1 MWLLGVIGVV
11 VDVVVAVV
19 VAVVVVISSNRT
31 LEYAEEFSHRDVL
44 VAVLTFYLKLLM
56 MLISFNC
63 EVNWC
68 CFQNV
73 FRSTCY

>member
-11 VDVVVAVV
+11 VDVVVA
-19 VAVVVVISSNRT
+19 ISSNRT
-31 LEYAEEFSHRDVL
+31 LEYAEEFSHIDVL
-44 VAVLTFYLKLLM
+44 VAVLTFYLKMLM

-68 CFQNV
+68 CFQTV